1 MNILKLNT
9 QSEIKNS
16 FDMLKGTLYLEKR
29 TKKNLLAQIL
39 GMVNTSPSFPMIK
52 GIED

>member
-16 FDMLKGTLYLEKR
+16 FDMLKGTLYLEK